1 MDGIQFR
8 ILSGEIDVNFG
19 AVYENFV
26 AQELRAHG
34 FGRLYYFNSKKHGEV
49 DFLIEHEGAVLPIE
63 AKSGRDY
70 DLHAALD
77 NMLAE
82 PQFRLEKAY
91 VLNGQCACS
100 VSDKVTYLPIYA
112 LMFLKRNP
120 LPERLIYKV
129 DLSVLN

>member
-1 MDGIQFR
+1 M
-8 ILSGEIDVNFG
+8 
-19 AVYENFV
+19 
-26 AQELRAHG
+26 
-34 FGRLYYFNSKKHGEV
+34 
-49 DFLIEHEGAVLPIE
+49 LPIE

-70 DLHAALD
+70 GLHAALD

-91 VLNGQCACS
+91 VLNGRRACS
-100 VSDKVTYLPIYA
+100 TSGKVTYLPIYA

-129 DLSVLN
+129 GLSVLNAHR